1 MWKIELD
8 LQLCVKVSFVPESAF
23 VWWLKGGQ
31 EARRERGSSE
41 PSQGIY
47 QGGGCLHTTP
57 VKPGEHPLVLG
68 NL

>member
-8 LQLCVKVSFVPESAF
+8 LQLCVKVSLVPES

-31 EARRERGSSE
+31 EARREQGSSE

-47 QGGGCLHTTP
+47 QGRGCLRTTP
-57 VKPGEHPLVLG
+57 VKPGERPLVLG
-68 NL
+68 HL